1 MRTTRERAGAGV
13 DPRDGRRRPSASVV
27 DRARE
32 RERKERDDGGGR
44 KRERRAAAA
53 IGTHLVSMN
62 TLAISV
68 RSAFRFFACG
78 VRESTRATVRETPR
92 VTAAN
97 RGSRRR
103 RGVNQSIG
111 GEIGGDSADVSRRE
125 ARVSQSVRARTVLE
139 GVIFLALAS
148 AFIALRVSLSPFAS
162 RYASTAGTRSAAFAL
177 IAQLS
182 VSWRLRR
189 AATRCAPTLRRNEGG
204 VSSEKGVLFGLVF
217 SGELVVLARV
227 LVTS

>member
-1 MRTTRERAGAGV
+1 
-13 DPRDGRRRPSASVV
+13 
-27 DRARE
+27 
-32 RERKERDDGGGR
+32 
-44 KRERRAAAA
+44 
-53 IGTHLVSMN
+53 MN

-103 RGVNQSIG
+103 RGVNQSAEKSA
-111 GEIGGDSADVSRRE
+111 EIPPVSLVAGR
-125 ARVSQSVRARTVLE
+125 ASVRARTVLE

-177 IAQLS
+177 ITQLS

-189 AATRCAPTLRRNEGG
+189 AATRCAPALRRNEEG
-204 VSSEKGVLFGLVF
+204 VFKRKAGVLVASLSCLVQ
-217 SGELVVLARV
+217 
-227 LVTS
+227 

>member
-1 MRTTRERAGAGV
+1 
-13 DPRDGRRRPSASVV
+13 
-27 DRARE
+27 
-32 RERKERDDGGGR
+32 
-44 KRERRAAAA
+44 
-53 IGTHLVSMN
+53 MN

-68 RSAFRFFACG
+68 KSAFRFFACG

-97 RGSRRR
+97 RGSRGGAVSINRR
-103 RGVNQSIG
+103 RNRRRFRRCLS
-111 GEIGGDSADVSRRE
+111 SRG
-125 ARVSQSVRARTVLE
+125 ARLLVSVRARTVLE

-177 IAQLS
+177 ITQLS

-189 AATRCAPTLRRNEGG
+189 AATRCAPALRRNEEG
-204 VSSEKGVLFGLVF
+204 VFKRKERVWLDALFLASLSCLAPILV
-217 SGELVVLARV
+217 SHVVLQCQIAQIDD
-227 LVTS
+227 